1 MHAPPRRTGRP
12 LSFDRDAAL
21 RQAMLTFWR
30 HGYETTSV
38 AELTAAMGVSAP
50 SLYTAFGDKKQLFLE
65 AMRLYAGDPADMERM
80 IAVAPTA
87 LHAARE
93 LMIAATVTY
102 TGEATPRGCLLAS
115 ATASGSAAAA
125 DVQRA
130 VADIRRGIEC
140 CLRVR
145 IERDIKDSVL
155 PPGTQA
161 APLAG
166 LVLAVTQGMSVLAR
180 DGASRTSLLAM
191 VEAALRAWPGV
202 KADDQALVP

>member
-50 SLYTAFGDKKQLFLE
+50 SLYAAFGDKKQLFLE
-65 AMRLYAGDPADMERM
+65 AMRLYAGDPADMERA
-80 IAVAPTA
+80 IADAPTA
-87 LHAARE
+87 HQAARD
-93 LMIAATVTY
+93 LMTAAAATY
-102 TGEATPRGCLLAS
+102 TGDATPRGCLLAS

-125 DVQRA
+125 DVQDA
-130 VADIRRGIEC
+130 VADVRRSIES

-145 IERDIKDSVL
+145 IERDIKDGVL

-191 VEAALRAWPGV
+191 VEAALRAWPGTEACGRAPV
-202 KADDQALVP
+202 G

>member
-93 LMIAATVTY
+93 LMTAAIATY
-102 TGEATPRGCLLAS
+102 TGEATPRGCMLAS
-115 ATASGSAAAA
+115 ATASGSAAA
-125 DVQRA
+125 DVQHA

-202 KADDQALVP
+202 KADDQALVR